1 MKYRLVARSNRRIRI
16 RLASGKL
23 TKKEAEIL
31 KYAFAAIP
39 GVNKV
44 EVFCT
49 TGGVALEHDGA
60 LEEILRRI
68 DRFRFENVVMM
79 AQEECTQIS
88 AAEMK
93 KRKLDQDLKR
103 KLRLRILAE
112 TIADIALPMPVQI
125 GYHVRQMITLR
136 DL

>member
-1 MKYRLVARSNRRIRI
+1 MKYRIEARSNRRIRI

-23 TKKEAEIL
+23 TKEEAGIL

-44 EVFCT
+44 EVFCA

-60 LEEILRRI
+60 VEEILRRM

-79 AQEECTQIS
+79 AHEESTHIS

-93 KRKLDQDLKR
+93 NRKLDQDLKR
-103 KLRLRILAE
+103 KLRLRILVE
-112 TIADIALPMPVQI
+112 TVADIALPVPIQI
-125 GYHVRQMITLR
+125 GYHVWQMITLK